1 MMSER
6 SLNIDSDLYERLA
19 YRAESHGFESTEEY
33 ATTVLQTVLNE
44 LEKEAEDDQVAQRLK
59 DLGYLD

>member
-1 MMSER
+1 MSEW

-19 YRAESHGFESTEEY
+19 NRAESHGFESTEEY
-33 ATTVLQTVLNE
+33 ATTVLETVLNE
-44 LEKEAEDDQVAQRLK
+44 LEKEAEDDQVSQRLK